1 MAASAPAPTRKSDM
15 DPVSEN
21 DKMGNG
27 EGIQLGLSDKSGALM
42 MINKKERQILR
53 DILAITMKSKGGK
66 AYIARK
72 FGHE

>member
-1 MAASAPAPTRKSDM
+1 M
-15 DPVSEN
+15 E
-21 DKMGNG
+21 NG
-27 EGIQLGLSDKSGALM
+27 EGIQFGLSDKSGALM

-72 FGHE
+72 FGPEYVEIAEKLLESLEG